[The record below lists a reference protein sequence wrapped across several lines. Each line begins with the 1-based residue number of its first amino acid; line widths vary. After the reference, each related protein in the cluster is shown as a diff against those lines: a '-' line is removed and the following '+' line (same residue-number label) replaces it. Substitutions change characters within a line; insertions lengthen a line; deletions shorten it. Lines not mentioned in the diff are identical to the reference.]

1 MRMPYITAH
10 SGCEG
15 TPRDSLESVERAVR
29 LGADIVEMDVRRG
42 PDGVLRVS
50 HDPLTGEG
58 YEKKPPLE
66 AVFLRLRGTGLSLN
80 CDMKE
85 PAALYGAL
93 DMAASFGFD
102 RERLILSGCASP
114 EQIARDPALTR
125 RARLYVNVEEILK
138 LLYFQRYQTGFP
150 PAFQALMA
158 DPWPALRSRPVPEAW
173 LEEVVRFARTFRVQ
187 GVNLPFRLLTDAF
200 AEKLRKA
207 GVPFSVWTVNEPE
220 ELRRCV
226 RAGAENITTLEVRMA
241 LEERARLRGRRAEPS
256 GPERP
261 DA

>member
-15 TPRDSLESVERAVR
+15 TPRDSLESIERAVQ

-50 HDPLTGEG
+50 HNPLSGEK

-66 AVFLRLRGTGLSLN
+66 AVFLRLRDTELSLN

-85 PAALYGAL
+85 AAALYGAL

-102 RERLILSGCASP
+102 RERLILSGCTSP

-138 LLYFQRYQTGFP
+138 FLYFQRYQTGFP
-150 PAFQALMA
+150 AEFRALMA
-158 DPWPALRSRPVPEAW
+158 DPWLALQSRPVPEAW
-173 LEEVVRFARTFRVQ
+173 LEEVVQFAKTFRVQ
-187 GVNLPFRLLTDAF
+187 GVNLPFRLLTDVF
-200 AEKLRKA
+200 VEKMQKGA
-207 GVPFSVWTVNEPE
+207 VPFSVWTVNEPE
-220 ELRRCV
+220 KIERCV

-241 LEERARLRGRRAEPS
+241 LEERGRLCGARV
-256 GPERP
+256 
-261 DA
+261 